1 MEYGFSILMFFFSAA
16 ILLYAGLMAW
26 TKDYKILP
34 FRARVSVKP
43 KNPKR
48 YMTQFAKVT
57 ALVAAAPL
65 LSGLVGLWNLL
76 AALIVLIVGFVAFIW
91 IGTKI
96 MKDVE

>member
-1 MEYGFSILMFFFSAA
+1 MEYGFFILMFIFSAA

>member
-1 MEYGFSILMFFFSAA
+1 MEYGFSILMFIFSAA
-16 ILLYAGLMAW
+16 IMLYAGLMVW

-34 FRARVSVKP
+34 FRARASVKP
-43 KNPKR
+43 KNPKW

-57 ALVAAAPL
+57 ALVSAAPL

-76 AALIVLIVGFVAFIW
+76 VALIVLIVGFIVFIW

-96 MKDVE
+96 MKNVE

>member
-1 MEYGFSILMFFFSAA
+1 MEYGFFILMFIFSAA

-96 MKDVE
+96 MKNVE

>member
-1 MEYGFSILMFFFSAA
+1 MEYGLSILMFIFSAA

-96 MKDVE
+96 MKNVE

>member
-1 MEYGFSILMFFFSAA
+1 
-16 ILLYAGLMAW
+16 
-26 TKDYKILP
+26 
-34 FRARVSVKP
+34 
-43 KNPKR
+43 
-48 YMTQFAKVT
+48 MTQFAKVT

-96 MKDVE
+96 MKDVEYNRYAEILKSPISRGE

>member
-1 MEYGFSILMFFFSAA
+1 MEYGFSILMFIFSAA

-96 MKDVE
+96 MKNVE

>member
-1 MEYGFSILMFFFSAA
+1 MEYGFSILMFIFSAA

>member
-1 MEYGFSILMFFFSAA
+1 MFIFSAA

-96 MKDVE
+96 MKNVE

>member
-96 MKDVE
+96 MKNVE